1 MSVQKG
7 DTHRIQVPPK
17 LIPVFTAKGKR
28 VRGAKGGRGSGK
40 TRTFAK
46 MAAVQGARF
55 ALEGKRGIIV
65 CAREFMNSL
74 ADSSFSEVAEAIESD
89 EWLSAQYEVGKEYIR
104 TKCGRVEFV
113 FCGLRHNLASIKSKA
128 LILLLWVDEAER
140 VSEMAWAIVF
150 PTVRYED
157 LDYTAEIWVTWN
169 PERKGSA
176 TDLRFGMAPEF
187 QDDDIIIVEINWKDN
202 PWFPS
207 VLEKDRQRDL
217 RDRPDQYD
225 HIWEGGYA
233 TAAIGAYY
241 ARDLLL
247 AKQEKRIC
255 RVALDPL
262 MTIRTHHDIGGR
274 GAKADAYSIW
284 VSQWVGREIRVLDHY
299 TAVGQPLSAHVRWL
313 KTSGY
318 EGAEIVLP
326 HDGDNNGGP
335 SESWADAWRSAGF
348 RSVKVIPNQGEGAAM
363 YRIEQARRWFPR
375 VLFDEEKTAD
385 GRISLGM
392 YAPKIS
398 KETRAD
404 LGPNHDVYSHDAD
417 SFGLMMCDY
426 REPKIGG
433 MHVAKTPPR
442 YGTMA

>member
-1 MSVQKG
+1 MSAQAAG
-7 DTHRIQVPPK
+7 DTHQIKVPPK
-17 LIPVFTAKGKR
+17 LIPVFTAKNKR
-28 VRGAKGGRGSGK
+28 VRGSKGGRGSGK

-55 ALEGKRGIIV
+55 AADGKRGIIV
-65 CAREFMNSL
+65 CGREFMNSL
-74 ADSSFSEVAEAIESD
+74 DDSSFSEVAEAIESD
-89 EWLSAQYEVGKEYIR
+89 EWLSTQYEVGKNYIR
-104 TKCGRVEFV
+104 TKCGKVEFV
-113 FCGLRHNLASIKSKA
+113 FVGLRHNLGSIKSKA

-140 VSEMAWAIVF
+140 VSEYAWAIVF

-176 TDLRFGMAPEF
+176 TDKRFGMPPEL
-187 QDDDIIIVEINWKDN
+187 QDDDMIIVEMNWRDN

-217 RDRPDQYD
+217 RDRPDQYE

-241 ARDLLL
+241 AKDLLL
-247 AKQEKRIC
+247 AKTENRII
-255 RVALDPL
+255 RVARDPL
-262 MTIRTHHDIGGR
+262 MTIRTHHDIGGK

-299 TAVGQPLSAHVRWL
+299 TAVGQPLGAHVNWL
-313 KTSGY
+313 KERGY
-318 EGAEIVLP
+318 GAAEIILP

-335 SESWADAWRSAGF
+335 SDTWADAWRNAGF
-348 RSVKVIPNQGEGAAM
+348 NSVRVIPNQGPGAAM
-363 YRIEQARRWFPR
+363 YRIEQARRWFAR
-375 VLFDEEKTAD
+375 CVFDADNTAD

-398 KETRAD
+398 KETGAD

-433 MHVAKTPPR
+433 ATAPR
-442 YGTMA
+442 PRFGTMA

>member
-1 MSVQKG
+1 MSAQTDDGVLK
-7 DTHRIQVPPK
+7 IKVPPK

-28 VRGAKGGRGSGK
+28 VRGSKGGRGSGK

-55 ALEGKRGIIV
+55 AAEGKRGIIV

-74 ADSSFSEVAEAIESD
+74 DDSSFAEVKEAIESD
-89 EWLSAQYEVGKEYIR
+89 EWLSTQYEVGKNYIR
-104 TKCGRVEFV
+104 TRDGRVEFV

-140 VSEMAWAIVF
+140 VSETAWAIVL

-157 LDYTAEIWVTWN
+157 LDYTAEVWVTWN

-176 TDLRFGMAPEF
+176 TDKRFGMPREL
-187 QDDDIIIVEINWKDN
+187 QDDDVIIVEMNYKDN
-202 PWFPS
+202 PWFPA

-217 RDRPDQYD
+217 RDRPDQYE

-233 TAAIGAYY
+233 TSAAGAYY
-241 ARDLLL
+241 AAGLLL
-247 AKQEKRIC
+247 AKQEKRII
-255 RVALDPL
+255 RLSRDPL
-262 MTIRTHHDIGGR
+262 MTIRTHHDIGGK

-284 VSQWVGREIRVLDHY
+284 VDQWIGREIRILDHY
-299 TAVGQPLSAHVRWL
+299 SAVGQPLSAHANWL
-313 KTSGY
+313 RSRGY
-318 EGAEIVLP
+318 DNAEIVLP

-335 SESWADAWRSAGF
+335 SDTWADAWRAAKFGNV
-348 RSVKVIPNQGEGAAM
+348 RVIPNQGPGAAM
-363 YRIEQARRWFPR
+363 FRIEQARRLFPR
-375 VLFDEEKTAD
+375 MLFDEENTAE

-398 KETRAD
+398 KETGAD
-404 LGPNHDVYSHDAD
+404 MGPNHDVYSHDAD
-417 SFGLMMCDY
+417 GFGLMACDY
-426 REPKIGG
+426 KEPKI
-433 MHVAKTPPR
+433 MASEPVRAR

>member
-1 MSVQKG
+1 MSVPAG
-7 DTHRIQVPPK
+7 DTHKIQVPPK

-28 VRGAKGGRGSGK
+28 VRGAHGGRGSGK

-55 ALEGKRGIIV
+55 AAEGKRGIIV

-74 ADSSFSEVAEAIESD
+74 ADSSFSEVAEAIQSD
-89 EWLSAQYEVGKEYIR
+89 EWLTDQYEVGKEYIR
-104 TKCGRVEFV
+104 TRDGRVEFV
-113 FCGLRHNLASIKSKA
+113 FVGLRHNISSVKSKA

-140 VSEMAWAIVF
+140 VSEQAWQVVF

-157 LDYTAEIWVTWN
+157 QDYTAEIWVTWN

-176 TDLRFGMAPEF
+176 TDKRFRNS
-187 QDDDIIIVEINWKDN
+187 DDPDFMVVEINWKDN
-202 PWFPS
+202 PWFPA

-217 RDRPDQYD
+217 RERPDQYE

-241 ARDLLL
+241 AAGLLL
-247 AKQEKRIC
+247 AKQENRIL
-255 RVALDPL
+255 RLSRDPL

-284 VSQWVGREIRVLDHY
+284 VSQWVAREIRVIDHY
-299 TAVGQPLSAHVRWL
+299 TAVGQPLSAHVTWMR
-313 KTSGY
+313 TRGY
-318 EGAEIVLP
+318 EGAEVVLP
-326 HDGDNNGGP
+326 HDGDNDGGP
-335 SESWADAWRSAGF
+335 SESWADAWRNAGF
-348 RSVKVIPNQGEGAAM
+348 KSTKVIPNQGPGAAM

-375 VLFDEEKTAD
+375 MLFDEANTAD

-398 KETRAD
+398 KETGAD

-417 SFGLMMCDY
+417 SFGLMACDY
-426 REPKIGG
+426 REPKLG
-433 MHVAKTPPR
+433 VTAAVRPK

>member
-1 MSVQKG
+1 
-7 DTHRIQVPPK
+7 
-17 LIPVFTAKGKR
+17 
-28 VRGAKGGRGSGK
+28 
-40 TRTFAK
+40 

-55 ALEGKRGIIV
+55 AAEGKRGIIV

-74 ADSSFSEVAEAIESD
+74 DDSSFAEVKEAIESD
-89 EWLSAQYEVGKEYIR
+89 EWLSSQYDIGTNYIR
-104 TKCGRVEFV
+104 TRCKSVEFV

-140 VSEMAWAIVF
+140 VSEQAWAIVF

-176 TDLRFGMAPEF
+176 TDKRFGMPREL
-187 QDDDIIIVEINWKDN
+187 QDDDMIIVEINWEDN
-202 PWFPS
+202 PWFPQ

-225 HIWEGGYA
+225 HIWGGAYA

-241 ARDLLL
+241 AASLLL
-247 AKQEKRIC
+247 AKTEKRII
-255 RVALDPL
+255 RVARDPL
-262 MTIRTHHDIGGR
+262 MSIRTHHDIGGK

-284 VSQWVGREIRVLDHY
+284 VSQWIGREIRVLDHY
-299 TAVGQPLSAHVRWL
+299 TAVGQSLGMHVSWL
-313 KTSGY
+313 KARGY
-318 EGAEIVLP
+318 EGAEIILP

-335 SESWADAWRSAGF
+335 SDTWADAWRGAQF
-348 RSVKVIPNQGEGAAM
+348 KSVKVIPNQGPGAAM
-363 YRIEQARRWFPR
+363 FRIEQARRWFPR
-375 VLFDEEKTAD
+375 MVFDEERTAE

-398 KETRAD
+398 KETGAD

-417 SFGLMMCDY
+417 SFGLMACDY
-426 REPKIGG
+426 KEPKIGG
-433 MHVAKTPPR
+433 LIEAPR
-442 YGTMA
+442 PKFGTMA